1 MKLGKLE
8 AIFEYL
14 TTYDT
19 TKYYL
24 YYTLTKNLNYI
35 FKKAPKTYKTKYNN
49 ICCFVSFWKLTV
61 TASSPCPD
69 SKLRVVY
76 ICIETYLLCNKWT
89 VSASYPCPDSR
100 LLYCTFGN
108 CHLRDKWTVT
118 ASFPCPVHPVQLETV
133 ISAIK
138 GGCQP
143 PTPVLIPNS
152 WTFGNLSPLRQNMLV
167 HICYTFVPL
176 LCM

>member
-1 MKLGKLE
+1 M
-8 AIFEYL
+8 
-14 TTYDT
+14 
-19 TKYYL
+19 
-24 YYTLTKNLNYI
+24 
-35 FKKAPKTYKTKYNN
+35 
-49 ICCFVSFWKLTV
+49 

-76 ICIETYLLCNKWT
+76 ICIETCLLCDKWT

-143 PTPVLIPNS
+143 PTPALNIWKPVPSATEHASTYLLHIFTAFMYVNTAYIPYMMS
-152 WTFGNLSPLRQNMLV
+152 
-167 HICYTFVPL
+167 
-176 LCM
+176 